1 MVKGNGKF
9 DFNKLVKFPMP
20 SRANHASKIKVDL
33 KGEVYFSKSII
44 DGVRR
49 DNEGMKVDFRHS
61 EDYRTIAIKP
71 EQEGD
76 FRIPKAGTM
85 KYKEWKDA
93 MQNFGYLLPAIY
105 CGEWNKEQE
114 IWIGVLQEVSEAPE
128 V

>member
-9 DFNKLVKFPMP
+9 DFNKLVKFSMP

-71 EQEGD
+71 EQG
-76 FRIPKAGTM
+76 
-85 KYKEWKDA
+85 
-93 MQNFGYLLPAIY
+93 
-105 CGEWNKEQE
+105 